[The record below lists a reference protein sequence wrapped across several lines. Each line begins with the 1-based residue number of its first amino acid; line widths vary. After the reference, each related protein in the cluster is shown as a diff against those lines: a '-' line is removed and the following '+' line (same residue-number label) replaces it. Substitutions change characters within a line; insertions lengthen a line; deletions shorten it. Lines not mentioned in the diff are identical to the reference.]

1 MRDSTSH
8 TSLGA
13 GGEEL
18 KRYIRSVPDFPRPG
32 INFYDITTLLQN
44 PAGFRRA
51 VDQLEGYVRG
61 VQAERIL
68 AIESR
73 GFFFGAA
80 LADRLGLSIIPA
92 RKPGKLPYTTVSEE
106 YELEYGT
113 DRLEVHA
120 DAVLP
125 GDRVVVVDDL
135 IAIGG
140 TLLAAC
146 RLVERLGGVVAGV
159 AAVIDLRFLPW
170 REKLSGYDVRYLVSY
185 DSE

>member
-1 MRDSTSH
+1 
-8 TSLGA
+8 
-13 GGEEL
+13 
-18 KRYIRSVPDFPRPG
+18 
-32 INFYDITTLLQN
+32 
-44 PAGFRRA
+44 
-51 VDQLEGYVRG
+51 
-61 VQAERIL
+61 
-68 AIESR
+68 
-73 GFFFGAA
+73 
-80 LADRLGLSIIPA
+80 
-92 RKPGKLPYTTVSEE
+92 VSEE

-135 IAIGG
+135 IATGG